1 MSAPRNRTDPAT
13 PVAVAALIARAK
25 LKAICGE
32 LYKVMALERKYD
44 LVKRSEVAPPRPT
57 IKSHRWELTPG
68 RIISVG
74 KRYPVAYRFSA

>member
-32 LYKVMALERKYD
+32 LYKVMALKRKYD
-44 LVKRSEVAPPRPT
+44 RAKRIDVAPPRPT
-57 IKSHRWELTPG
+57 IRSHEWESTP
-68 RIISVG
+68 
-74 KRYPVAYRFSA
+74 